1 MLEQFKQQQGL
12 DTKNQSHS
20 MIMHVNVRELIY
32 GHQSLLET
40 STNNNKYLNMLTF
53 QTETNDDPDAYII
66 SEEQKNS
73 Q

>member
-1 MLEQFKQQQGL
+1 
-12 DTKNQSHS
+12 
-20 MIMHVNVRELIY
+20 MIMQVNVRELIY
-32 GHQSLLET
+32 GHQSLLEK

-73 Q
+73 